1 MIDYFFQIHT
11 LWYKDDLQTVFYA
24 FWLLNVWIW
33 RDLSFSVCRFLSQCY
48 HLVVTVVTKWRP
60 SDDRQHTKNLKSS
73 QIQGIKWSRLISNY
87 LEPIFTLWDVFEK
100 KIIEH
105 RHSKKYYRQVY
116 LLSPLGRHLVTTKW
130 RHLEK
135 LIKTSVVVMCDFF
148 SHKFRK
154 QNSRACLGAH

>member
-1 MIDYFFQIHT
+1 MRVGS
-11 LWYKDDLQTVFYA
+11 LML
-24 FWLLNVWIW
+24 WIW
-33 RDLSFSVCRFLSQCY
+33 KDLSFSVCRFLSQCR
-48 HLVVTVVTKWRP
+48 HLVATWSSLVATWYSLVATKWRP
-60 SDDRQHTKNLKSS
+60 SDDKQHTKNLKSS